1 MHLRRGGDRAS
12 RCRHCWGVGAWRH
25 PCTSRPSHSG
35 DLQQPGPARA
45 GGAGTAAPR
54 AGAGH
59 RGRSAR
65 RSVGGEGGRGGGS
78 GDSGDGGEPR
88 RSVIGNRP
96 RGANGRSRGTQLACL
111 AYKAGLPLMQDGVAA
126 LRSLSPSNTLPAS
139 QPSQPLCAAASSPP
153 SFPTTG
159 SPWYVVGGKVPN
171 VV

>member
-88 RSVIGNRP
+88 RGG
-96 RGANGRSRGTQLACL
+96 GAATEAEPVPWLWQYVTQNDIDVVLIQEPYITGT
-111 AYKAGLPLMQDGVAA
+111 
-126 LRSLSPSNTLPAS
+126 
-139 QPSQPLCAAASSPP
+139 
-153 SFPTTG
+153 
-159 SPWYVVGGKVPN
+159 N
-171 VV
+171 VVAGMPSG